1 MEVKRWELMPH
12 VYLTYLPARKFKTGV
27 LSAQFITPLAKET
40 ASYNALLPAVLHRGT
55 MRCPDME
62 QLAAAM
68 DRLYGAQIS
77 PTIRKRG
84 ETQCLGFVA
93 SFIDDRFVSRNEPLL
108 EPAAELLGEL
118 LLDPVTRG
126 GRFLQEYVEG
136 EKANLADAIR
146 SIRNRRAEMN
156 VPPSKKAALYVLT
169 SKPQVYAEGEG
180 FIQRLAYASNVTFP
194 ETAPADVTGLVSV
207 VTHDATAYLP
217 LSELVDLAAERER
230 IAKELEK
237 AKNGLRI
244 TEGKLANE
252 KFVAHA
258 PENVVNAEREKVAK
272 YQELIAKL
280 EESAKAMA

>member
-1 MEVKRWELMPH
+1 MTTPNMFMTTC
-12 VYLTYLPARKFKTGV
+12 LTVR
-27 LSAQFITPLAKET
+27 
-40 ASYNALLPAVLHRGT
+40 
-55 MRCPDME
+55 
-62 QLAAAM
+62 
-68 DRLYGAQIS
+68 
-77 PTIRKRG
+77 
-84 ETQCLGFVA
+84 
-93 SFIDDRFVSRNEPLL
+93 
-108 EPAAELLGEL
+108 L
-118 LLDPVTRG
+118 LLCT
-126 GRFLQEYVEG
+126 
-136 EKANLADAIR
+136 
-146 SIRNRRAEMN
+146 
-156 VPPSKKAALYVLT
+156 T
-169 SKPQVYAEGEG
+169 SLRINNKDGQG
-180 FIQRLAYASNVTFP
+180 QRLAYASNVTFP

>member
-1 MEVKRWELMPH
+1 
-12 VYLTYLPARKFKTGV
+12 
-27 LSAQFITPLAKET
+27 
-40 ASYNALLPAVLHRGT
+40 
-55 MRCPDME
+55 
-62 QLAAAM
+62 
-68 DRLYGAQIS
+68 
-77 PTIRKRG
+77 
-84 ETQCLGFVA
+84 
-93 SFIDDRFVSRNEPLL
+93 
-108 EPAAELLGEL
+108 
-118 LLDPVTRG
+118 
-126 GRFLQEYVEG
+126 
-136 EKANLADAIR
+136 
-146 SIRNRRAEMN
+146 MN
-156 VPPSKKAALYVLT
+156 VPPSRKAALYVLT